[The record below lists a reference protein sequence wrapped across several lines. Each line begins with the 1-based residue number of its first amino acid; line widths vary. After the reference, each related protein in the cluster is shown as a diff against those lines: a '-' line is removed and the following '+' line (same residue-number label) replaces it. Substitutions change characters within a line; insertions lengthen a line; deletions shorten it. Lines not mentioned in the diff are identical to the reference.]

1 MGCIVRST
9 HVGDRAEA
17 EAAAGRRALRGG
29 RGRRRDG
36 TCDQRARSNILR
48 YSMNEQDS

>member
-1 MGCIVRST
+1 MRST
-9 HVGDRAEA
+9 YVGDGAEA
-17 EAAAGRRALRGG
+17 EAATSRRALRGG

-36 TCDQRARSNILR
+36 TGDRCTRSNILR